1 MRLEVNNP
9 SALISSTQIHSVA
22 NISPTVPQ
30 FEYMTSAA
38 KFPAFVAGFGA
49 GKTEAAIF
57 RSIYGTLSNPGT
69 NRGFYEPTYDL
80 IRMIAWPRFEETLT
94 ELGISYKLK
103 KSPINQI
110 SIKGYGNIIF
120 RSMDNPQRIVG
131 YEHADADIDELDTLR
146 TADAAYT
153 WRQIIARNRQKK
165 ANGTN
170 TIGVTTTPEGFKFV
184 YDTWKKSPKDGY
196 QIIQAPTESNPY
208 LPDGYIQSLRD
219 IYPDNLLAA
228 YLEGQFVNLQSGTVF
243 NCYDRI
249 SCRSSETVRDGELLN
264 IGMDFNVTNMSAVVY
279 VTRGTTWHAVDEF
292 KGIYDTPNMIR
303 IIQEKYAGH
312 TIRIYPDASGRSR
325 KTVDASISDISLLES
340 ANFVIYANRANPLI
354 KDRVLATNVAFEKG
368 RLKINDQSCPE
379 YARCMEQLAYDV
391 NGAPD
396 KKSNLDHLP
405 DAGTYPIAY
414 EMPVVKP
421 VADLRVRFVS

>member
-1 MRLEVNNP
+1 
-9 SALISSTQIHSVA
+9 
-22 NISPTVPQ
+22 
-30 FEYMTSAA
+30 
-38 KFPAFVAGFGA
+38 
-49 GKTEAAIF
+49 
-57 RSIYGTLSNPGT
+57 
-69 NRGFYEPTYDL
+69 
-80 IRMIAWPRFEETLT
+80 MIAFPRFEQALE
-94 ELGISYKLK
+94 EMGIPYRLY
-103 KSPINQI
+103 KSPLNYIEI
-110 SIKGYGNIIF
+110 GGKGKIYF
-120 RSMDNPQRIVG
+120 RSMDAPHRIIG
-131 YEHADADIDELDTLR
+131 YEHADADVDELDTMKPD
-146 TADAAYT
+146 DAAYA

-165 ANGTN
+165 TNGSVN
-170 TIGVTTTPEGFKFV
+170 SVGVTTTPEGFKFV
-184 YDTWKKSPKDGY
+184 YETWKKNPKPGY
-196 QIIQAPTESNPY
+196 QIIQAPTASNPH
-208 LPDGYIQSLRD
+208 LPDGYIKSLTD
-219 IYPDNLLAA
+219 IYPSNLLAA